1 MVSSSDR
8 TKGRAL
14 GLDRVRNASKPL
26 RDLDAAQRLAEEAAI
41 IEDVLDGNRDRFRL
55 LVHRYQRSLTA
66 VIRQLV
72 RSPDEAEDLA
82 QQSFLDAFDA
92 LGRFDISRRFS
103 TWLFRIGIN
112 NAKDWLKS
120 HKRRERQLDAPVM
133 SDSAVFA
140 GDVPGPER
148 AAAAR
153 ERLGRVAEA
162 LDQLPVQFRE
172 VIILKDIQ
180 GMSYGEIHEILGYPI
195 TTLKIRAVRGR
206 AALRQLLG
214 SDDGSDDAR

>member
-1 MVSSSDR
+1 MSNSDR
-8 TKGRAL
+8 TKGRVL
-14 GLDRVRNASKPL
+14 GLDRVQNAAKPL
-26 RDLDAAQRLAEEAAI
+26 RDLEAARRLAEEAAI
-41 IEDVLDGNRDRFRL
+41 IADVLDGNRDRFRL
-55 LVHRYQRSLTA
+55 LVQRHQRSLTA
-66 VIRQLV
+66 TIRQLV

-92 LGRFDISRRFS
+92 LGRFDASRRFS

-120 HKRRERQLDAPVM
+120 HKRRECQLDAPVA
-133 SDSAVFA
+133 SDTAAFA
-140 GDVPGPER
+140 GNVPGPER

-153 ERLGRVAEA
+153 QRLDRVSEA

-172 VIILKDIQ
+172 VIILKDVQ

-195 TTLKIRAVRGR
+195 TTPKIRAVRGR

-214 SDDGSDDAR
+214 SDDGSDDAP